1 MLLQRTLF
9 FFSINA
15 LLLLTACGSSDS
27 SAPANTDATEPQSG
41 TSTPEAKTVTDPS
54 RNAVYQKGL
63 SLVAKSDCLT
73 CHKIDEAMT
82 GPSYRA
88 IAEKYAGAPNDAIT
102 ALAQTIIK
110 GGAGNWGNVPMTPH
124 PSLSQDDAETM
135 VRYILELNNR

>member
-1 MLLQRTLF
+1 MLLHRF
-9 FFSINA
+9 FFPITVVFCCT
-15 LLLLTACGSSDS
+15 LCACGGSGSTAAVGSDTTLAVGS
-27 SAPANTDATEPQSG
+27 NEEKAAA
-41 TSTPEAKTVTDPS
+41 ADPS

-73 CHKIDEAMT
+73 CHKIDEPMT

-102 ALAQTIIK
+102 ALAGTIIK
-110 GGAGNWGNVPMTPH
+110 GGSGNWGNVPMTPH
-124 PSLSQDDAETM
+124 PSLSQEDSETM

>member
-1 MLLQRTLF
+1 MITQRVFLYVPIVICWLLC
-9 FFSINA
+9 
-15 LLLLTACGSSDS
+15 ACGASDNTS
-27 SAPANTDATEPQSG
+27 VAGSETSQALNSAES
-41 TSTPEAKTVTDPS
+41 KVTAADPS
-54 RNAVYQKGL
+54 RSAVYQKGL

-73 CHKIDEAMT
+73 CHKIDEPMT

-102 ALAQTIIK
+102 ALASTIIK
-110 GGAGNWGNVPMTPH
+110 GGSGNWGNVPMTPH

>member
-1 MLLQRTLF
+1 MLRRF
-9 FFSINA
+9 FLYVPIIFCWVIS
-15 LLLLTACGSSDS
+15 ACGVPENNASPDG
-27 SAPANTDATEPQSG
+27 AATDQEVAADRSKA
-41 TSTPEAKTVTDPS
+41 SVADPS

-73 CHKIDEAMT
+73 CHKIDEPMT
-82 GPSYRA
+82 GPSYRS

-102 ALAQTIIK
+102 ALAGTIIK